1 MKYQST
7 RGKVSQLTFKQA
19 VMMGLASDGGLLL
32 PESIPDVSQCLPEFK
47 NLTYAQLAYEVMSL
61 YITDIEES
69 ELKAII
75 NKSYATFSHPDIV
88 PLRTIGDINILE
100 LFHGPT
106 LAFKDVALQFLGNV
120 FEHILKE
127 SGSRVN
133 ILGATSGDTGSAAIA
148 GVRGKDNIDVYIMF
162 PEGKTSPLQELQMTS
177 VLDANVHNIGI
188 NGSFDDCQS
197 LLKTIFSD
205 LEFKDSYQ
213 LAAVNS
219 VNWARVLAQVVYY
232 FSAYNQLGQPKKS
245 DVCVPTGNFGNV
257 LAGYIAKQMG
267 LPIARLIIATNSND
281 ILARFFRTGIYE
293 RGDVNFTHSPA
304 MDIQVA
310 SNFERY
316 LFYKLDQNAE
326 KLTEFMKKFSET
338 GRAELRFNSERFDRD
353 FVAASV
359 SNEETIQTVKKYY
372 ETFNYLVDPHTAVG
386 ISVAEKVI
394 DADVPLVCLS
404 TAHPAKFN
412 DVMAQALPGVEVTH
426 PSLEVLKGRETRKIV
441 MDADIEAIK
450 SLIKETQ

>member
-1 MKYQST
+1 MKYRST

-32 PESIPDVSQCLPEFK
+32 PESIPDVSESLSSYSKLSYSE
-47 NLTYAQLAYEVMSL
+47 LAYEVMSL
-61 YITDIEES
+61 YITDIDEAA
-69 ELKAII
+69 LKDII
-75 NKSYATFSHPDIV
+75 NTSYATFAHPDIV
-88 PLRTIGDINILE
+88 PLKTVGEVNILE

-127 SGSRVN
+127 SGNRVN

-177 VLDANVHNIGI
+177 VLDENVHNIGV
-188 NGSFDDCQS
+188 NGSFDDCQ
-197 LLKTIFSD
+197 LLMKSIFSD

-232 FSAYNQLGQPKKS
+232 FSAYNQLGQPEKF

-267 LPIARLIIATNSND
+267 LPINRLIIATNSND

-293 RGDVNFTHSPA
+293 RGEVNFTHSPA

-326 KLTEFMKKFSET
+326 KLAEFMKQFSNA
-338 GRAELRFNSERFDRD
+338 GRAELRFNSERFDKD
-353 FVAASV
+353 FVADSV
-359 SNEETIQTVKKYY
+359 SNEETIQTIKKYH
-372 ETFNYLVDPHTAVG
+372 EQFDYLVDPHTAVG
-386 ISVAEKVI
+386 ITVAEKVK

-412 DVMAQALPGVEVTH
+412 DVMAEALPGVPVTH
-426 PSLEVLKGRETRKIV
+426 PSLEALRGSETRKIV
-441 MDADIEAIK
+441 MDVDIEAIK
-450 SLIKETQ
+450 SLIEGNQ

>member
-19 VMMGLASDGGLLL
+19 VMMGLSSDGGLLL

-232 FSAYNQLGQPKKS
+232 FSAYNQLGQPKKF

-359 SNEETIQTVKKYY
+359 SNEETIQTVKKYH

-404 TAHPAKFN
+404 TAHPGKFN

>member
-188 NGSFDDCQS
+188 NGSFGDCQS

-232 FSAYNQLGQPKKS
+232 FSAYNQLGQPKKF

-316 LFYKLDQNAE
+316 LFYKLDQNAD